1 MSSARRQP
9 GNVLREG
16 TDVGQARFVFN
27 MAAALPWVVLDAT
40 VPVPVDLGELPS
52 PAICWRLLS
61 ANNRQLGRSADVFDD
76 LAACVRAVELLLVG
90 LDDAEPLVTR
100 HRAPVRWTWRVL
112 EGNRVVAMS
121 GRSFEAER
129 QAIRTL
135 DNFLGSA
142 GRASVVPEIMGLPT
156 TRSEPFP
163 EPLPLIERR
172 QIQ

>member
-1 MSSARRQP
+1 MQ
-9 GNVLREG
+9 EG

-27 MAAALPWVVLDAT
+27 LAAALPWVVQDAAL
-40 VPVPVDLGELPS
+40 PVPVDVAEVPS

-61 ANNRQLGRSADVFDD
+61 PNNRQLGRSADVFND
-76 LAACVRAVELLLVG
+76 LASCVRAVELLLVG

-100 HRAPVRWTWRVL
+100 RKAPVRWTWRVL

-135 DNFLGSA
+135 DKFLGTA
-142 GRASVVPEIMGLPT
+142 VLASVVPEIMGLPT
-156 TRSEPFP
+156 TRSDPFP
-163 EPLPLIERR
+163 EPLPLIVRR
-172 QIQ
+172 RIQ